1 MDWLAKCYLGFLGLV
16 VVSFVAGFVDVWWE
30 QRQRDKNKRG

>member
-16 VVSFVAGFVDVWWE
+16 VVGLVAGFVDVWWE
-30 QRQRDKNKRG
+30 QRQRDKSKRG